1 VLYYERFIKMQKLY
15 NVLYIRCLGSQPGEL
30 LTALEMEWKVKD
42 IEMAKYWRE
51 QGYSFDPNFMTAGEM
66 TG

>member
-1 VLYYERFIKMQKLY
+1 MSGR
-15 NVLYIRCLGSQPGEL
+15 YIRCLGSQPGEL

-51 QGYSFDPNFMTAGEM
+51 QGYSFDPNLMTAGEM